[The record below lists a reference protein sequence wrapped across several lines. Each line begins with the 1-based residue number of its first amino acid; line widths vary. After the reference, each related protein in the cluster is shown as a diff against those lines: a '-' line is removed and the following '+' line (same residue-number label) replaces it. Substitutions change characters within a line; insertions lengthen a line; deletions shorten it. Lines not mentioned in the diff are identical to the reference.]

1 VKKVNKK
8 WASSLLLC
16 TFLLYAGS
24 SPAMAALNQANF
36 IPCNASTKQIA
47 GKPVQSYY
55 VRPGDN
61 LWNISRTY
69 QVDLKTLMS
78 INKLDQNSILRV
90 GQKLQI
96 PGKQARVHIISRG
109 ETLWDISRHYNVD
122 LAELQRLNSNK
133 QANNLKIG
141 DQIYLPGDT
150 ARIAFSESLK
160 PSRSIV
166 SRFTWPIR
174 GTITSKYGWRD
185 SGFHHGLDIA
195 GNLGDPVQ
203 AAAGGVVSCTGYISL
218 YGNTVIIDH
227 SDGKQTL
234 YAHLSQ
240 IKVKPGDRVARGSI
254 IATVGSTGRST
265 GPHLHFEIKQGDTR
279 DDPLAYLR

>member
-1 VKKVNKK
+1 MNKR
-8 WASSLLLC
+8 WISSLLLC
-16 TFLLYAGS
+16 TFLWYAGS
-24 SPAMAALNQANF
+24 SPVIAALNQANF
-36 IPCNASTKQIA
+36 IPCSTSTKHIA
-47 GKPVQSYY
+47 GKSVQCYY

-69 QVDLKTLMS
+69 QVELEILMS
-78 INKLDQNSILRV
+78 INKLDRNSILRV
-90 GQKLQI
+90 GQRLEI
-96 PGKQARVHIISRG
+96 PGGNTRIHIISRG
-109 ETLWDISRHYNVD
+109 ETLWDIARHYNVD

-141 DQIYLPGDT
+141 DQINLPRD
-150 ARIAFSESLK
+150 ASRVAFGESLK

-203 AAAGGVVSCTGYISL
+203 AAAGGVVSSAGYISL

-227 SDGKQTL
+227 PDGRQTL
-234 YAHLSQ
+234 YAHLNQ
-240 IKVKPGDRVARGSI
+240 IKVKPGDRVARGTI

-265 GPHLHFEIKQGDTR
+265 GPHLHFEIKQSDTR
-279 DDPLAYLR
+279 EDPLAYLR

>member
-1 VKKVNKK
+1 
-8 WASSLLLC
+8 
-16 TFLLYAGS
+16 
-24 SPAMAALNQANF
+24 M
-36 IPCNASTKQIA
+36 A
-47 GKPVQSYY
+47 GKSIQSYY

-69 QVDLKTLMS
+69 QVNLKTLMS
-78 INKLDQNSILRV
+78 VNKLDHKSILRV
-90 GQKLQI
+90 GQKLEI
-96 PGKQARVHIISRG
+96 PGGQARMHIICRG
-109 ETLWDISRHYNVD
+109 ETLWDIARHYNVD
-122 LAELQRLNSNK
+122 LAELQRINSNK

-141 DQIYLPGDT
+141 DQITLPRENS
-150 ARIAFSESLK
+150 RIALAESLT

-174 GTITSKYGWRD
+174 GTMTSKYGWRD

-234 YAHLSQ
+234 YAHLNQ

-279 DDPLAYLR
+279 EDPLAYLR